1 MIDIEAC
8 EKFLIAFQTFLE
20 HIMLKPRDWALS
32 DYLESIGA
40 ISFTP
45 SVDTLIRR
53 YERSYG
59 DTVIDF
65 SLANDVAGDETA
77 FGTCGSFL
85 KITALN

>member
-32 DYLESIGA
+32 DYLESIGE

-59 DTVIDF
+59 DTVIDL
-65 SLANDVAGDETA
+65 SLSPMMLLAMKQHSVRVAL
-77 FGTCGSFL
+77 F
-85 KITALN
+85 